1 MPAKATRRKACAAC
15 TKAKRPC
22 SKRWPCCDR
31 CERKNVPCRYPPI
44 NQTARDYAVADS
56 GLVAAEKRPDSAEES
71 LPIHVVTFEPFY
83 SCFVKTDADETD
95 HPCATGLAKDTKTLP
110 LEHDW
115 FYSPDS
121 WTIAHTS
128 TPAFPAS
135 AFDPAGLKQ
144 HVATVQS
151 WLRRWAATGRSPFI
165 HHRLYS
171 QRMPRCVQD
180 AYTTLTAYLSRTP
193 ENSDLCFRIIQDR
206 AAGII
211 EDVQSVGFAPRPA
224 DGSTESTSNALLLDP
239 LDLLARVHA
248 LFVYQMIGLF
258 DGDIAMRATAESHMP
273 TLTSWV
279 AEMWQSAGFDANM
292 YSAILSLEKGVDGG
306 RKSSNAV
313 SVSSTVSWQRW
324 IVSESIRRAWLSA
337 TITQSVYQ
345 LLKEGWAECPGSINW
360 TTRAGLWE
368 APDQFSWSKLVT
380 NGSGPLFVPS
390 LRADLLYKEA
400 SPAEVDEF
408 GHAMLIVGFG
418 LEHTRKWEDHKSHVT
433 T

>member
-1 MPAKATRRKACAAC
+1 MNGSPRPNMPAKATRRKACAAC
-15 TKAKRPC
+15 TRAKRPC
-22 SKRWPCCDR
+22 SKRWPCCER

-44 NQTARDYAVADS
+44 NQTAREYAVADDGS
-56 GLVAAEKRPDSAEES
+56 AAAEKTPDSAEEP
-71 LPIHVVTFEPFY
+71 LPIHVVTFEPLL
-83 SCFVKTDADETD
+83 SCFRKTDADETD
-95 HPCATGLAKDTKTLP
+95 HPCATGLAKDTKTLR

-193 ENSDLCFRIIQDR
+193 ETSDLCFRIVQDR
-206 AAGII
+206 AAGIVG
-211 EDVQSVGFAPRPA
+211 EAQSG
-224 DGSTESTSNALLLDP
+224 TESASSSMLSDP
-239 LDLLARVHA
+239 LDHLARVHA

-258 DGDIAMRATAESHMP
+258 DGDIAMRAAAEGHMP
-273 TLTSWV
+273 ILTSWV

-292 YSAILSLEKGVDGG
+292 YSAVLSLQGGVDG
-306 RKSSNAV
+306 AV
-313 SVSSTVSWQRW
+313 NSPKPISVSSTVPWQRW

-337 TITQSVYQ
+337 TITQAVYQ

-360 TTRAGLWE
+360 TPRAGLWE
-368 APDQFSWSKLVT
+368 APDQFSWNKLVT
-380 NGSGPLFVPS
+380 GGRGPLFVPS
-390 LRADLLYKEA
+390 LRADLLYKKA

-408 GHAMLIVGFG
+408 GHAVLAVEFG
-418 LEHTRKWEDHKSHVT
+418 LEHTRRWEDHIDS
-433 T
+433 